1 MAFGKINHLEFLVD
15 DLEEAVKYFT
25 EKLGFKLVR
34 RFDVGWGF
42 GKAVE
47 VKAPNG
53 TEIFELHQVTDE
65 FKEQIKKAP
74 GWAYFNHI
82 AFEVEDLDKEY
93 EELKSKGVYFET
105 DGPTPTADTPHFQ
118 PATGRKLVTTFDAEG
133 HKCIQLVEVKH
144 E

>member
-25 EKLGFKLVR
+25 EKLGFELVR
-34 RFDVGWGF
+34 RFDVDWGF

-47 VKAPNG
+47 VRAPNG

-74 GWAYFNHI
+74 GWVYFNHI
-82 AFEVEDLDKEY
+82 AFEVEDIDKEY
-93 EELKSKGVYFET
+93 EGLKSKGVEFS
-105 DGPTPTADTPHFQ
+105 GPPHFT
-118 PATGRKLVTTFDAEG
+118 PASGRKLAQTREPDGREW
-133 HKCIQLVEVKH
+133 IQLQEVKPK
-144 E
+144 

>member
-15 DLEEAVKYFT
+15 DLKEAEEYFT
-25 EKLGFKLVR
+25 EKLGFELVR

-47 VKAPNG
+47 VRAPNG

-93 EELKSKGVYFET
+93 EELKGKGVVFSVAPQFNPES
-105 DGPTPTADTPHFQ
+105 
-118 PATGRKLVTTFDAEG
+118 GRKLAQTCEPDGREW
-133 HKCIQLVEVKH
+133 IQLQEVKLT
-144 E
+144 

>member
-65 FKEQIKKAP
+65 FKKEIEKAP

-82 AFEVEDLDKEY
+82 AFEVEDIDKEY
-93 EELKSKGVYFET
+93 EELTNKGVKFA
-105 DGPTPTADTPHFQ
+105 GPPHFN
-118 PATGRKLVTTFDAEG
+118 PESGRKLAQTREPDGREW
-133 HKCIQLVEVKH
+133 IQLQEAKPT
-144 E
+144 